1 MPYLK
6 SPEKNAGKSAPA
18 IPSPYGLPIIED
30 CLTCKVREDRVFC
43 NLSPSAIKSLNE
55 IKSFAVYPKG
65 AVLFV
70 QGQPPRGVYV
80 LCAGRVKLTV
90 CSQDGRSLITRISKP
105 GEVLGLSATLS
116 GKPYYLTAET
126 LIPSEVNFIKCNDFL
141 RFLHEHGDAC
151 VRVAQQLAQNFQ
163 TATEQIS
170 LLGLSSSV
178 SERLAKFLLSLEA
191 REGQADGG
199 LRLKLTYTHEEIGQ
213 MIGISRETVTRLL
226 ADFKKKQFI
235 NLKGSTLVISDLPAL
250 KALAGP

>member
-6 SPEKNAGKSAPA
+6 SPEKNAGKSAPST
-18 IPSPYGLPIIED
+18 PSPYGLPIIED

-43 NLSPSAIKSLNE
+43 NLSPSGIKSLNE
-55 IKSFAVYPKG
+55 IKSLAVYPKG

-80 LCAGRVKLTV
+80 LCTGRVKLTV
-90 CSQDGRSLITRISKP
+90 CSQDGRSLITRISTP
-105 GEVLGLSATLS
+105 GEVLGLAATLS

-126 LIPSEVNFIKCNDFL
+126 LTPSEVNFIKCDDFL

-178 SERLAKFLLSLEA
+178 SERLAKFLLSLGA

-226 ADFKKKQFI
+226 ADFKKKQII
-235 NLKGSTLVISDLPAL
+235 NLKGSTLVISNRPAL
-250 KALAGP
+250 EALAGP

>member
-6 SPEKNAGKSAPA
+6 SPGKNVGKSGPST
-18 IPSPYGLPIIED
+18 PSPYGLQIIED

-43 NLSPSAIKSLNE
+43 TLSPSGIKSLNE
-55 IKSFAVYPKG
+55 IKSLAVYPKG
-65 AVLFV
+65 AILFV

-80 LCAGRVKLTV
+80 LRTGRVKLTV
-90 CSQDGRSLITRISKP
+90 CSQDGRSLITRISKS

-126 LIPSEVNFIKCNDFL
+126 LTPSEVNFIKCDDFL

-191 REGQADGG
+191 REGQADGRV
-199 LRLKLTYTHEEIGQ
+199 RLKLAYTHEGSGQ
-213 MIGISRETVTRLL
+213 MHGNFRANLNRLL
-226 ADFKKKQFI
+226 ADFKKKQI
-235 NLKGSTLVISDLPAL
+235 IDLKGSTLVISNQPVLE
-250 KALAGP
+250 ALAGP